1 MLSNT
6 SPPRQNH
13 FDDPADAAAAAGGE
27 QERAFSLAR
36 VLAHGKALRLYD
48 GDLVPPA
55 VACRVDAGR
64 IGLELGASEPRI
76 VHLLGP
82 GAWFRAEASPCRLG
96 HRAVG
101 AARIVLV
108 ERHALQT
115 ARPDDVAVV
124 ELAMLEREY
133 ERILALTAALLVDDP
148 LQRLA
153 MRLGALRADVGGDHL
168 DLTQA
173 DLAAMAALS
182 RHTVNRALARL
193 EADGIIAN
201 GYRRI
206 EVKDLEAL
214 HAVAD
219 RQPEGRRPA
228 RGD

>member
-6 SPPRQNH
+6 SPPRYSH
-13 FDDPADAAAAAGGE
+13 ADGPADTAPAAGGE
-27 QERAFSLAR
+27 HDRAFSLER
-36 VLAHGKALRLYD
+36 ILVHGHALRLYD

-55 VACRVDAGR
+55 VACRVEAGR
-64 IGLELGASEPRI
+64 IGVGLGGTEPRL

-82 GAWFRAEASPCRLG
+82 GAWFRVEASPRRLV

-101 AARIVLV
+101 AARVVLV
-108 ERHALQT
+108 ERNALQA
-115 ARPDDVAVV
+115 ARPNDAAVV
-124 ELAMLEREY
+124 ELAMLESERD
-133 ERILALTAALLVDDP
+133 RILALTAALLVDDP

-153 MRLGALRADVGGDHL
+153 MRLAALYADVGADHL

-193 EADGIIAN
+193 EADGIIVN
-201 GYRRI
+201 RYRRI
-206 EVKDLEAL
+206 EVNDLEAL
-214 HAVAD
+214 RAVAD
-219 RQPEGRRPA
+219 RKPERRRQD